1 MEYLKEHKNII
12 KKEANSIKKFI
23 IAFLQNENE
32 KGRNTDKAISDL
44 ASFFYKEYLSN
55 SLIEKHKFYFD
66 KIIND
71 LRIHRYNYDPNK
83 VDSILKTLENE
94 VHKSFMEIKETFS
107 KYKLEDYEVL
117 EDLNYENYFSEILKY
132 TLYQKVQ
139 ARLENSIPQLTEAIK
154 LFYELN
160 DYNDFSTTFLIDE
173 REKITVLKINNIF
186 KKHGRKL
193 VSLQSKANQNIHN
206 EKQNLNDIKK
216 IISAFTE
223 DEKIILLHL
232 SLDFKNSIPQTE
244 RVKLFLLNSGI
255 DDHTIFTEKSD
266 YNTFYKRVNQG
277 FKYRFSE
284 KTKKN
289 IATNI
294 LLLIENLDLPFT
306 KEILTSQSKKQ

>member
-12 KKEANSIKKFI
+12 KIEANLLKKFI
-23 IAFLQNENE
+23 VTFLQNENE
-32 KGRNTDKAISDL
+32 KGRNSDRAISDL
-44 ASFFYKEYLSN
+44 GNVFYHEYLSSN
-55 SLIEKHKFYFD
+55 FIEKHKFYFD

-71 LRIHRYNYDPNK
+71 LRIHRYNYDSDK

-94 VHKSFMEIKETFS
+94 VYLNFMEIKETFS
-107 KYKLEDYEVL
+107 RHKIEDYEIFEKL
-117 EDLNYENYFSEILKY
+117 TYESFFSEILKY
-132 TLYQKVQ
+132 TLYQKVK
-139 ARLENSIPQLTEAIK
+139 ARLQNSIPHFTEAIK

-160 DYNDFSTTFLIDE
+160 NYIDLSTNFLIDE
-173 REKITVLKINNIF
+173 SEKVTVLKINNIF
-186 KKHGRKL
+186 KKHGKKL
-193 VSLQSKANQNIHN
+193 LSLQTKDNQKIHN
-206 EKQNLNDIKK
+206 EKQSLNDINN

-223 DEKIILLHL
+223 EEKIILLHL

-244 RVKLFLLNSGI
+244 RVKLFLLNSGL
-255 DDHTIFTEKSD
+255 DDHTIFTEKAD

-284 KTKKN
+284 KTKTK

-294 LLLIENLDLPFT
+294 LLLIKNLELPFT

>member
-1 MEYLKEHKNII
+1 MDYLENYKSIITKETT
-12 KKEANSIKKFI
+12 SVKKFI
-23 IAFLQNENE
+23 INFLVDQNDS
-32 KGRNTDKAISDL
+32 GRSFERAISDL
-44 ASFFYKEYLSN
+44 FNIFYKEYLSEN
-55 SLIEKHKFYFD
+55 LIEKHKIYFER
-66 KIIND
+66 ILND
-71 LRIHRYNYDPNK
+71 LRIHNYNYDQNK
-83 VDSILKTLENE
+83 ADSLLKTLQNE
-94 VHKSFMEIKETFS
+94 VRLNFLGLVDNFTTN
-107 KYKLEDYEVL
+107 KLEDHEIFEKLTYESF
-117 EDLNYENYFSEILKY
+117 FSEILKY

-160 DYNDFSTTFLIDE
+160 NYTDFSTTFLIDE
-173 REKITVLKINNIF
+173 SEKITVLKINNIF

-193 VSLQSKANQNIHN
+193 VSLQSKTNQNIHN

-223 DEKIILLHL
+223 DDKIILLHL
-232 SLDFKNSIPQTE
+232 SLDFKNNIPQTE

-284 KTKKN
+284 KTKKK

-294 LLLIENLDLPFT
+294 LLLTENLDLPFT
-306 KEILTSQSKKQ
+306 KEILTSHSKKQ